1 MAINLQRLEYPQR
14 FEEFCKDLLAAEIPG
29 FQSYSGADEGIDGYH
44 HDSQT
49 IFQFYF
55 PERAPER
62 RKVKQDLD
70 KAHRHPWGC
79 KTWILLLPKDPSIK
93 FERWLQKEQQKLY
106 DFKILLWGRT
116 PILKLLRKHLRVKE
130 SYFPSE
136 VKQALRK
143 LAKGKRPRSG
153 DAAPG
158 LEVTSEQREELR
170 EWIKALA
177 EQEAKKK
184 RRKPRDEYYRREYN
198 EFNAKFEISE
208 FSKFP
213 GSKFGEARKHLEEKF
228 YARRGRET
236 KRARSQRRRDG
247 IHAIKT
253 KLRMTNTEYKQHL
266 LQITGKDST
275 KEMSVQEMEK
285 VFREFRRMQQEAE
298 AQTR

>member
-1 MAINLQRLEYPQR
+1 MAINLQSLEYPQR
-14 FEEFCKDLLAAEIPG
+14 FEEFCKDLLAAE
-29 FQSYSGADEGIDGYH
+29 FSRFYSFSGTDEGIDGY
-44 HDSQT
+44 DSNSQT

-55 PERAPER
+55 PEGAPRKEKVR
-62 RKVKQDLD
+62 RDLE
-70 KAHRHPWGC
+70 KASRHPC
-79 KTWILLLPKDPSIK
+79 KTWILLLPKDSPIK
-93 FERWLQKEQQKLY
+93 FTRWLLEEQQELY
-106 DFKILLWGRT
+106 SFKIERPWGRT
-116 PILKLLRKHLRVKE
+116 PILKLLRKHPGVKE

-184 RRKPRDEYYRREYN
+184 RRKLRDEYYRREYN
-198 EFNAKFEISE
+198 EFNAKFELSE
-208 FSKFP
+208 FSKLP

-236 KRARSQRRRDG
+236 KRERSQRRRDG

-266 LQITGKDST
+266 LLITGKDST
-275 KEMSVQEMEK
+275 KEMSLQEMEK